1 MFVKVMSGLNVD
13 QAKFSLTVNL
23 RVESNERTLAV
34 RFVGLNYKILTR
46 SAFMST
52 RTFNGYTVTCS
63 KVETLDWTE
72 DGDLTAFIAYA
83 N

>member
-34 RFVGLNYKILTR
+34 RFVGLNY
-46 SAFMST
+46 
-52 RTFNGYTVTCS
+52 
-63 KVETLDWTE
+63 
-72 DGDLTAFIAYA
+72 
-83 N
+83 